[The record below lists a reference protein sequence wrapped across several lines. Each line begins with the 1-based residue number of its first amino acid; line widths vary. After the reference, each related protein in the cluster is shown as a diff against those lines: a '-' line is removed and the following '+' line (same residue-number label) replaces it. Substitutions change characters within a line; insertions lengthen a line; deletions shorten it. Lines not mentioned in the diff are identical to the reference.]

1 MAGKTDMD
9 RVGLFQ
15 EMKYHTIGDPFKGG
29 AGTTRF
35 NVAAGKGKQMLT
47 TVTKSKTAHADG
59 YFENFQRVFDGEA
72 YSDPIKQRRLHRLEE
87 SKKKVAK
94 EFVPSSYPK
103 KMCGVGSHLG
113 TFSGN
118 ISSFSA
124 VSRSSGAYK
133 PPGKNVMTNP
143 GKQGTGYGYIG
154 VTIGKY
160 PDYKG
165 DKYDRYRDEMKKDL
179 EYHKNKTAGK
189 SSFKLNMHPQDY
201 FDSNPWRNEKGTRD
215 GYRELPKVERVS
227 PPFRPS
233 NPGKKPGGCK
243 AGTLEPFPS
252 YSSNPYERKRS
263 KPTEKNS
270 SGKVFMPNS
279 GPKSAPC
286 HSIVGVN
293 AIRSINSQ
301 NFRSPQ
307 CV

>member
-29 AGTTRF
+29 SMKGF
-35 NVAAGKGKQMLT
+35 NVSAGKGKQMLT
-47 TVTKSKTAHADG
+47 NATKSKTAHSDG
-59 YFENFQRVFDGEA
+59 YFESYQRVFEGEA
-72 YSDPIKQRRLHRLEE
+72 YSDPIKQRRLHRMEE
-87 SKKKVAK
+87 SKKKIAK
-94 EFVPSSYPK
+94 EFVPSSLPK

-118 ISSFSA
+118 ISAFSA
-124 VSRSSGAYK
+124 VSKNPGTVK
-133 PPGKNVMTNP
+133 PPGKNIMTNP
-143 GKQGTGYGYIG
+143 GKHGTGYGYLG

-160 PDYKG
+160 PEYKG

-179 EYHKNKTAGK
+179 EYHKSKTTGK
-189 SSFKLNMHPQDY
+189 SAFRLNMHPQDY
-201 FDSNPWRNEKGTRD
+201 FDGNPWRNEKGLRD
-215 GYRELPKVERVS
+215 GYRELPKVERAN
-227 PPFRPS
+227 PPFKPS

-252 YSSNPYERKRS
+252 YSSNPYERKS
-263 KPTEKNS
+263 KPAEKI

-286 HSIVGVN
+286 RSVVAVN
-293 AIRSINSQ
+293 AIRSINIT
-301 NFRSPQ
+301 NFRSSQ
-307 CV
+307 CA